1 MVAFQ
6 SGLLYGSHAF
16 GKVAV
21 VPSAVLLMGKIL
33 TLVLGTGHL
42 SVGNKYC

>member
-21 VPSAVLLMGKIL
+21 VPSAVLLMGKL